1 MSNVDSSQVDQL
13 LNQLATE
20 TIQQIIFKALK
31 EGAST
36 LKQNTILNLRRPTLN
51 KGVRVKPNK
60 AFNEV
65 QVNIMGDYRLKWFEK
80 GTKDRFTK
88 GHKITGYQSYY
99 SRRLKR
105 TGKGGYRG
113 KMVAEH
119 FFQAARNDK
128 ESIYNAMMAS
138 ITESLNKIQ

>member
-1 MSNVDSSQVDQL
+1 MSKVDSSQVDQL
-13 LNQLATE
+13 LNQLAPE
-20 TIQQIIFKALK
+20 TIQDIIFKALK
-31 EGAST
+31 EGGNT
-36 LKQNTILNLRRPTLN
+36 LKANTILNLRRPTLN

-88 GHKITGYQSYY
+88 GHKITGYVDF
-99 SRRLKR
+99 RHLKR

-119 FFQAARNDK
+119 FFQTARNDE
-128 ESIYNAMMAS
+128 ESVYNAMMAS

>member
-13 LNQLATE
+13 LNQLAPE

-88 GHKITGYQSYY
+88 GHKITGYAD
-99 SRRLKR
+99 SRHLRR

-119 FFQAARNDK
+119 FFQAARNDE
-128 ESIYNAMMAS
+128 ESIYNAMTAS

>member
-1 MSNVDSSQVDQL
+1 M
-13 LNQLATE
+13 
-20 TIQQIIFKALK
+20 FKALK
-31 EGAST
+31 KGADT
-36 LKQNTILNLRRPTLN
+36 LKSKTISNLRRPTLN

-60 AFNEV
+60 ALNEV

-88 GHKITGYQSYY
+88 GHKVTGYVD
-99 SRRLKR
+99 SRHLKR

-119 FFQAARNDK
+119 FFQAARDDE
-128 ESIYNAMMAS
+128 ESVYNSMMAS
-138 ITESLNKIQ
+138 ITESLNRIQ

>member
-1 MSNVDSSQVDQL
+1 MSKVYSSQVDQL
-13 LNQLATE
+13 LNQLAPE
-20 TIQQIIFKALK
+20 TIQDIIFKALK
-31 EGAST
+31 EGGNT
-36 LKQNTILNLRRPTLN
+36 LKANTILNLRRPTLN

-88 GHKITGYQSYY
+88 GHKITGYADFRY
-99 SRRLKR
+99 LKR

-119 FFQAARNDK
+119 FFQAARNDE
-128 ESIYNAMMAS
+128 ESVYNAMMAS